1 MQKSQWY
8 DSRSQERR
16 QHSAAPC
23 LVGGR
28 EGGRPGLWA
37 EQRRAWPG
45 DPPRPEKGG
54 PVTATVLL
62 ATVMIKTN
70 FFFSATSNLA
80 FQETMNN
87 PAILFGW
94 VKDSDSLDT
103 ATINAEEV
111 DQLDSLLTAQDLLK
125 KNIRVH
131 SYSN

>member
-1 MQKSQWY
+1 MKYGAVDGLPGGSCVENR
-8 DSRSQERR
+8 RSVRWQNKIL
-16 QHSAAPC
+16 S
-23 LVGGR
+23 LVGLAVLGV
-28 EGGRPGLWA
+28 
-37 EQRRAWPG
+37 
-45 DPPRPEKGG
+45 
-54 PVTATVLL
+54 VTASVLL

>member
-1 MQKSQWY
+1 MKYGAVDGLHGGSCVENR
-8 DSRSQERR
+8 RSVRWQNKIL
-16 QHSAAPC
+16 S
-23 LVGGR
+23 LVGLAVLGV
-28 EGGRPGLWA
+28 
-37 EQRRAWPG
+37 
-45 DPPRPEKGG
+45 
-54 PVTATVLL
+54 VTASVLL